1 LERFVRVYGT
11 PKEIRIPR
19 GKGGRMTGFAFVEM
33 KTRKAAG
40 KVIDALNGM
49 NLDGREVAVDWC
61 VSKDEWTQHQRQEP
75 AREDPLDED
84 VEEDIE
90 DNVKTE
96 DEDEDDDGILEEN
109 SNSDTQDDNSDDD
122 ELPEPT
128 SQTIFIRNIPY
139 LVTRATLFDLFRP
152 LGHISSLYLVVDPT
166 TSLSRGTA
174 FLTFSSPSPA
184 QHLLSLTQHIS
195 SNTATAEE
203 IAQYT
208 LEGRALDFLPAV
220 NRDEATRL
228 KDEHASKKRD
238 DKRNL
243 YLLKEGDIDSR
254 HPFYAGLSPMDLSLR
269 KDSIKQRKDMLASNP
284 SLHLSLTRLAVRNI
298 PRTVEEHEFK
308 ALAIQAITEFDEE
321 VTKELRSGLTEEELA
336 RDETGGRKGRLVRQA
351 KIVLEKTGRSKGYGF
366 VEYNTHANALKGLR
380 WLNARVVGVRKV
392 EAEGDKKR
400 RLLVEFAIENAQVVK
415 RRKDREEASRRKAA
429 TTKEASKEKRKEKR
443 KAARDVVEADKE
455 ETRTKR
461 KRVGGDEGKGSKKA
475 KTEKDGDVKVGATE
489 VGKIIAAKRFRK
501 KLERGKKGSCGLLI
515 T

>member
-1 LERFVRVYGT
+1 LEKVLREYGK

-40 KVIDALNGM
+40 KVIEGLNG
-49 NLDGREVAVDWC
+49 LEIEGREVAVDWC
-61 VSKDEWTQHQRQEP
+61 VSKDDWTQHQHQET

-84 VEEDIE
+84 EEEDIDE
-90 DNVKTE
+90 NVKTE
-96 DEDEDDDGILEEN
+96 DEDDGILEEN
-109 SNSDTQDDNSDDD
+109 SNSDEEDDNSDDD

-128 SQTIFIRNIPY
+128 SQTIFVRNIPY

-184 QHLLSLTQHIS
+184 QHLLSLTQRIS
-195 SNTATAEE
+195 SNTAAPEE

-208 LEGRALDFLPAV
+208 LEGRVLDFLPAV

-269 KDSIKQRKDMLASNP
+269 KDSMKQRKDMLASNP

-308 ALAIQAITEFDEE
+308 ALAIQAVAEFEEE

-336 RDETGGRKGRLVRQA
+336 RDEAGGKKGRLVRQA
-351 KIVLEKTGRSKGYGF
+351 KIVLEKTGRSRGYGF
-366 VEYNTHANALKGLR
+366 IEYNTHANALKGLR

-392 EAEGDKKR
+392 EAEGDRKR

-429 TTKEASKEKRKEKR
+429 TAKEVSKEKRKEKR
-443 KAARDVVEADKE
+443 KAAREVVEA
-455 ETRTKR
+455 ETAETSSKR
-461 KRVGGDEGKGSKKA
+461 KRVGGEDGKASKKV
-475 KTEKDGDVKVGATE
+475 KTGKDSDVKVGATE

-501 KLERGKKGSCGLLI
+501 KLERGKKGK
-515 T
+515 